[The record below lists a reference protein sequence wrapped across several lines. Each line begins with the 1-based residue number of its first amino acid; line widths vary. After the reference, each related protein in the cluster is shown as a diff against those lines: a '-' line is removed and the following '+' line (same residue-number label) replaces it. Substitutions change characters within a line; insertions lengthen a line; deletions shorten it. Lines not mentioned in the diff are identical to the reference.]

1 VALEDSCPAGS
12 QGPSPEGRRALR
24 PVEGVGPDDLEA
36 LKTGLLDFISTN
48 PITGNQIGPALW
60 QAGPRN

>member
-1 VALEDSCPAGS
+1 MALKDNRPAGS

-24 PVEGVGPDDLEA
+24 PAEGVGPDDLEA
-36 LKTGLLDFISTN
+36 LKTGLLDVINAN
-48 PITGNQIGPALW
+48 PITGNQTSPALQ